1 MPPETSPSTASETAN
16 PAEPKAAGTQAAND
30 PKAADKPQPAEKS
43 KPVAKAA
50 KPKASTKSTPKPDDG
65 KSKPPSDPAEVLV
78 VTARRPRRRA
88 GRAFGK
94 DPTEIPLADLSG
106 ADRAAIEGDPALT
119 VKIQPAD

>member
-16 PAEPKAAGTQAAND
+16 PAEPNAAETQAANE
-30 PKAADKPQPAEKS
+30 PKAADKPQAAEKS

-50 KPKASTKSTPKPDDG
+50 KPKASAKSAPKGDE
-65 KSKPPSDPAEVLV
+65 KSEPPSDPAEVLV

-94 DPTEIPLADLSG
+94 DPTEISLADLSE
-106 ADRAAIEGDPALT
+106 AERAAIESDPALT
-119 VKIQPAD
+119 VKIQPAA